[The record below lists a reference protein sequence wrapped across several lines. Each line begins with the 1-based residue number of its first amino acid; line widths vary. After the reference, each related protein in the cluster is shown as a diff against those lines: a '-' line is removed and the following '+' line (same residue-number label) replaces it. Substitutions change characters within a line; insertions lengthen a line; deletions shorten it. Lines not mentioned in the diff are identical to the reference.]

1 MSRLPASPHDHS
13 ARPHRHG
20 LRLACLAALLLT
32 VAAVPRAQQ
41 PSAVDWAAAEEE
53 TMRHF
58 QAVLRMDTSD
68 PPGGEKP
75 VADYLTAVLE
85 REGIS
90 VQTFALEP
98 NRPNVV
104 ARIRGSG
111 KKRPL
116 LILGHTDTVN
126 VDPAKWTHPPF
137 GAVRDGGYVYGRGA
151 TDDRDNVVAGL
162 MIMLMLKRHN
172 VALDRDVIFLAE
184 PGEEGTTRVGIE
196 FMVNNHFDA
205 IDAEYCYAEAGGVTR
220 QGGTVRFANVIT
232 VEKIPR
238 GLELVA
244 RGPAGHGSMP
254 LKSSAIAHLAGAV
267 QRVANWKPPINITDT
282 TGAYFKRLA
291 QISPPAEA
299 QRYRDILSADPKVS
313 GAADDYFLEHEPRHA
328 SMIRTSASPNIIQAG
343 YRINVIPS
351 DAVAT
356 FDVRVMPDENLDRF
370 LEQVRQVVNDPA
382 VEVRWTNRSTR
393 PSGIS
398 RINTEAFAIIEKHI
412 TRHYQTVTLPTLL
425 PGATDMAFL
434 RAKGMQC
441 YGMGPAIDMEDG
453 PKGFGA
459 HSDQERI
466 LESELHRFV
475 RFQWDAVL
483 DLVKAGS

>member
-1 MSRLPASPHDHS
+1 MPRSTASIDRLLSPTRRTPRLLLL
-13 ARPHRHG
+13 AAMF
-20 LRLACLAALLLT
+20 LAC
-32 VAAVPRAQQ
+32 VAAPRAQQ
-41 PSAVDWAAAEEE
+41 PAAIDWPRIEDE

-75 VADYLTAVLE
+75 AADYIREVLE
-85 REGIS
+85 KEGIP

-104 ARIRGSG
+104 ARLKGSG
-111 KKRPL
+111 RKRPL

-137 GAVRDGGYVYGRGA
+137 GAVRDGGYVYGRGT
-151 TDDRDNVVAGL
+151 TDDRDNVAAGL
-162 MIMLMLKRHN
+162 MIMLMLKRQN
-172 VALDRDVIFLAE
+172 IPLDRDVIFLAE

-220 QGGTVRFANVIT
+220 QGGTVRFANIIT

-238 GLELVA
+238 GIALVA

-267 QRVANWKPPINITDT
+267 ERVANWKPPINITDT

-291 QISPPAEA
+291 QISPPADA
-299 QRYRDILSADPKVS
+299 KRYRDILSADPKVS

-351 DAVAT
+351 DATAT
-356 FDVRVMPDENLDRF
+356 LDVRVMPDENLDRF
-370 LEQVRQVVNDPA
+370 LEQVKKVVNDPA

-398 RINTEAFAIIEKHI
+398 RINTEAFTVIEDNI
-412 TRHYQTVTLPTLL
+412 TKHYQTVTLPTLL

-434 RAKGMQC
+434 RATGMQC

-475 RFQWDAVL
+475 RFQWDAVV
-483 DLVKAGS
+483 DLVKAGN